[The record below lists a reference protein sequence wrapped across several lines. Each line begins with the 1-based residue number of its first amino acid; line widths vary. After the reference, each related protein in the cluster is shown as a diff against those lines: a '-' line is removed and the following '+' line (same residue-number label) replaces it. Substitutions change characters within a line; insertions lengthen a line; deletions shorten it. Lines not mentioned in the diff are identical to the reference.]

1 MESLVEAYHAATDKC
16 LYDNLISTLF
26 NVLDNDKMWS
36 ADQNLQQ
43 MDEKFEK
50 EKQELLDKREMTLR
64 LFIIPSCYVNVGKQ
78 SKDSTTSY
86 SIV

>member
-26 NVLDNDKMWS
+26 NVLDDDKMWS

-43 MDEKFEK
+43 IDEKFEK
-50 EKQELLDKREMTLR
+50 EKQELLDKCEITL
-64 LFIIPSCYVNVGKQ
+64 
-78 SKDSTTSY
+78 
-86 SIV
+86 

>member
-36 ADQNLQQ
+36 ADQNLRQI
-43 MDEKFEK
+43 DEKFEK
-50 EKQELLDKREMTLR
+50 EKQELLDKREMTL
-64 LFIIPSCYVNVGKQ
+64 
-78 SKDSTTSY
+78 
-86 SIV
+86 